1 LASNAVS
8 PNPMNEATQAPK
20 PQAASLQTLTIRDC
34 SFAFRAFF
42 ERPRS
47 LESVHLSQMAE
58 AFLDTFREYN
68 VSAADVILEKGDG
81 LFGYSLKAYL
91 FNRLL
96 SINVG
101 AIAVEGTFLRL
112 LAVADRRLA
121 AECIKKLIELFR
133 PVLSQ
138 YCSFEAAVHADFNS
152 RTERENFFRDKAQGG
167 LDFGGIL
174 AYKKL
179 EDQQVIRIE
188 IDQSYTFEN
197 GAFID
202 FRTMAIT
209 LEQLLS
215 SDPIWSRFF
224 KLIEGFYLTLNDV

>member
-1 LASNAVS
+1 
-8 PNPMNEATQAPK
+8 MNETSEIAK
-20 PQAASLQTLTIRDC
+20 SKASSVETLKIREC
-34 SFAFRAFF
+34 SFSFRGFF

-47 LESVHLSQMAE
+47 LESIHTNQMAD

-68 VSAADVILEKGDG
+68 LSAADVALEKGDG
-81 LFGYSLKAYL
+81 LFGYSFKAHL

-133 PVLSQ
+133 PALSQ
-138 YCSFEAAVHADFNS
+138 YCSFEAAIHADFNS
-152 RTERENFFRDKAQGG
+152 AKEREDFFSHNARGG
-167 LDFGGIL
+167 LELGGIL

-179 EDQQVIRIE
+179 DNQQVIRME
-188 IDQSYTFEN
+188 IDQSWTFQN

-202 FRTMAIT
+202 FRTMGMR
-209 LEQLLS
+209 LDELLS
-215 SDPIWSRFF
+215 SDPIWRRFF
-224 KLIEGFYLTLNDV
+224 ELIEGFHLRLDDV

>member
-1 LASNAVS
+1 
-8 PNPMNEATQAPK
+8 
-20 PQAASLQTLTIRDC
+20 
-34 SFAFRAFF
+34 
-42 ERPRS
+42 
-47 LESVHLSQMAE
+47 MADS
-58 AFLDTFREYN
+58 FLDSFREYN
-68 VSAADVILEKGDG
+68 LTPADIILERGDG

-101 AIAVEGTFLRL
+101 AIAVEGAFLRL
-112 LAVADRRLA
+112 LAIADRRLA

-138 YCSFEAAVHADFNS
+138 YCFFEAAIHADFN
-152 RTERENFFRDKAQGG
+152 TGKERENFFRNKAQGG

-174 AYKKL
+174 AYKKPD
-179 EDQQVIRIE
+179 DQQVIRIE
-188 IDQSYTFEN
+188 IDESYTFQN

-202 FRTMAIT
+202 FRTMGMT

-215 SDPIWSRFF
+215 SDPIWGRFF
-224 KLIEGFYLTLNDV
+224 KLIEGFHLSLNDV